1 VIVRTS
7 LGLTYFYDNPPDA
20 QRAIREFRRA
30 LQVEPHGEMPLQ
42 SIAAALIEAGDFDE
56 AGKRLN
62 DLEQVNPRN
71 PELANLRAQLEQK
84 RNAAKEGK

>member
-1 VIVRTS
+1 
-7 LGLTYFYDNPPDA
+7 
-20 QRAIREFRRA
+20 
-30 LQVEPHGEMPLQ
+30 MPLQ